1 MGAIYCLCSLQK
13 ELHKCPRVT
22 EEWHLIIA
30 FFFFFLP
37 SLEAAQEPEGQEDYE
52 EESFEF
58 SERENRANNQTL
70 PDMAKRSQ
78 MEYYGTYGKG
88 TGRFS
93 NT

>member
-1 MGAIYCLCSLQK
+1 MLLRGVASDFL
-13 ELHKCPRVT
+13 V
-22 EEWHLIIA
+22 
-30 FFFFFLP
+30 FFP
-37 SLEAAQEPEGQEDYE
+37 SIEPAQEPEGQEDYE

-58 SERENRANNQTL
+58 SERENRANNQTS

-93 NT
+93 NTWIIKKDPKLNIKVNSYK